1 MEFFNKV
8 FTWLKDVSAKLPVID
23 AEMYFVIALAVIAL
37 VWVIVALT
45 LISSR
50 SQKLVRACKKI
61 RKYLAGVE
69 GVDDDN
75 VSDFTTSC
83 FGSKVPQPLRDAW
96 MQYFGVRYGYPSE
109 IVSDSAVYD
118 KYVKKN
124 KDIRSGVYLAISLI
138 LLAVLAFWG
147 YAIVEPIMMGTIH
160 FLALVLIGVTYLLLV
175 IFHRQQNKHALKAF
189 EDMQDDL
196 DAKVNLQVENN
207 YATDSSPLAELNSLV
222 EEIIARN
229 TAKAVDEAEATPI
242 EELIE
247 QAEESSEDALVE
259 DVVED
264 PVIEEDVIEEPI
276 VEETIEEA
284 PETAVDEVAEE
295 PIEEIIEEP
304 VEEATE
310 EIIEEPIEEP
320 VEEETIEAEP
330 VEEVAEEAEEQQEE
344 VEESVEDA
352 EPIVEEEVAQDEDE
366 EQAEEEAEA
375 EPAEPAQEEE
385 PEVVYVVDGEED
397 EEAHVKPAKLAKLPN
412 LVDYMLTKNMTRGM
426 KIQLA
431 TALIGAYKKFEHS
444 RDDRK
449 IVVQCL
455 TKIMTDLQK

>member
-1 MEFFNKV
+1 MEFFKEM
-8 FTWLKDVSAKLPVID
+8 FAWLKSISVKLPVID
-23 AEMYFVIALAVIAL
+23 VEMYFIIALAVIAL
-37 VWVIVALT
+37 LWVVISLT

-69 GVDDDN
+69 TVDDDN
-75 VSDFTTSC
+75 VSDFTTRC

-96 MQYFGVRYGYPSE
+96 MQYSGVRYGYPSE

-124 KDIRSGVYLAISLI
+124 KDIRSGIYLAISLI

-147 YAIVEPIMMGTIH
+147 YAIAEPIMMGIIH

-189 EDMQDDL
+189 ENMQDDL

-229 TAKAVDEAEATPI
+229 TAKDVEEAEVTPI

-247 QAEESSEDALVE
+247 QTEEAEQE
-259 DVVED
+259 VVE
-264 PVIEEDVIEEPI
+264 EAIEEPI
-276 VEETIEEA
+276 VEEQIEEEPIVEEA
-284 PETAVDEVAEE
+284 QEEVSEEPIEEIAEEVEEIAEE
-295 PIEEIIEEP
+295 PIEEVIEESIEEAVEA
-304 VEEATE
+304 VEE
-310 EIIEEPIEEP
+310 PQ
-320 VEEETIEAEP
+320 
-330 VEEVAEEAEEQQEE
+330 EEVQEEAEESVDYSEPVVEFEEEPTQEE
-344 VEESVEDA
+344 AVT
-352 EPIVEEEVAQDEDE
+352 EEETE
-366 EQAEEEAEA
+366 ETVEEAEELSD
-375 EPAEPAQEEE
+375 EPQEAPSEEE
-385 PEVVYVVDGEED
+385 PEVVYVVEGEE

-412 LVDYMLTKNMTRGM
+412 LVDYMLTKNLTRAM

-455 TKIMTDLQK
+455 TKIMADLQK